1 MNENTN
7 LVFPE
12 GNFTV
17 ADLIAANTTM
27 STPTIYSEVRNALKS
42 NKIQV
47 AGKAPK
53 TGKGRKSTV
62 YKTA

>member
-1 MNENTN
+1 MENNSN
-7 LVFPE
+7 LTFPN
-12 GNFTV
+12 GDFTV

-47 AGKAPK
+47 AGKQPK
-53 TGKGRKSTV
+53 QGKGRKSTV
-62 YKTA
+62 YKVA